1 MNMPGF
7 TAEASLFSVST
18 RYQATAE
25 ATVYGGMVQ
34 PAQVSDV
41 FYPDRPVL
49 GLFDLSSPY
58 LYCWKLRCFVEPH
71 VGRICLWV
79 NTCY

>member
-25 ATVYGGMVQ
+25 ATVYGGLVQ
-34 PAQVSDV
+34 PAQFSEV
-41 FYPDRPVL
+41 FIPHRPL
-49 GLFDLSSPY
+49 LDLIFPPF
-58 LYCWKLRCFVEPH
+58 C
-71 VGRICLWV
+71 
-79 NTCY
+79 